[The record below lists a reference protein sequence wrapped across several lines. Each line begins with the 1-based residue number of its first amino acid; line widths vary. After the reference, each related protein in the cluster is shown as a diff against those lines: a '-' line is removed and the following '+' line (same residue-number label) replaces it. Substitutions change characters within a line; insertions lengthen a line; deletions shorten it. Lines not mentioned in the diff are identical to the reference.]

1 MHGRMDTLLNEC
13 LIEQMDTLLVRKV
26 YATTDHF
33 IYLFQSIISDFQ
45 NWGSAKDYTG
55 VQEASQDYD

>member
-33 IYLFQSIISDFQ
+33 IYLF
-45 NWGSAKDYTG
+45 
-55 VQEASQDYD
+55 